1 MKKLFLFLV
10 CLAAYSLQA
19 QKPVSFQ
26 SVTPQPRPVGS
37 PAVSNF
43 APNTRMFLQQWYE
56 YQNALQTAQSTKNA
70 KLEDTY
76 GLRTIKSAK
85 GNVRYELPVFVRYES
100 EAALQSA
107 IEKGL
112 KVNTKLQTICTGMI
126 APEDL
131 PALNGL
137 SGIRYVET
145 ATKAYSGLDSTR
157 FFSQVDAVHQGGVPY
172 GTGKNE
178 ILSAYRGEDVVVG
191 IVDCGFDYTHPTFYD
206 PFDNSVY
213 RVKRVWDQMAESGKA
228 PKGYDY
234 GVEYTTTA
242 DILAA
247 RHDHWENQSHGTH
260 VAGIAGG
267 SGAGTR
273 YGGMAPKS
281 DLVFV
286 PTTMSDVAIL
296 DGIKYIKDYAESQQ
310 KPCVVNVS
318 IGSQFGP
325 HDGTSDFDRACD
337 EMKSNGFVLV
347 GCAHNQGH
355 IPLYLQH
362 RFTALTKDTLM
373 LSCIEFTDSYN
384 KTALID
390 IWSDNDDD
398 LYLCIGLLHP
408 SGEFISETKPFA
420 SYMTDT
426 TQHLREDDEIAVTI
440 DFYSEHNPN
449 NGKARIY
456 ADIDATPLNGA
467 PDDFEGY
474 TVVILL
480 GSIRTDR
487 TMSAQMWLP
496 VNGSAIFTNTG
507 FENNSL
513 FKAGSVSHTVAE
525 IGGTGN
531 SIISV
536 GAYETRYQWTALD
549 GYWLQRA

>member
-26 SVTPQPRPVGS
+26 SVTPPPRPAGS

-43 APNTRMFLQQWYE
+43 APNTRMFLQQWNE
-56 YQNALQTAQSTKNA
+56 YQNALQMAQSTKSA
-70 KLEDTY
+70 QGVQTAQTRLSQLKDTY
-76 GLRTIKSAK
+76 GLRPVKSAK
-85 GNVRYELPVFVRYES
+85 GAVRYELPVFVRYES
-100 EAALQSA
+100 EAALQSV

-112 KVNTKLQTICTGMI
+112 KVNTKLQTICTGVI

-145 ATKAYSGLDSTR
+145 STKATPSLDSAR
-157 FFSQVDAVHQGGVPY
+157 IFSQVDAAHQGGIPY
-172 GTGKNE
+172 GSQENE
-178 ILSAYRGEDVVVG
+178 ILAAYRGEDVVVG
-191 IVDCGFDYTHPTFYD
+191 IVDQGFDYTHPTFYD

-213 RVKRVWDQMAESGKA
+213 RVQRVWDQMAESGTA
-228 PKGYDY
+228 PKGYNY

-247 RHDHWENQSHGTH
+247 QHDHWENASHGSH

-267 SGAGTR
+267 SGAGTP

-286 PTTMSDVAIL
+286 PTTMQTL
-296 DGIKYIKDYAESQQ
+296 DIFNGITYIKEYAESQQ
-310 KPCVVNVS
+310 KPCVVNLS
-318 IGSQFGP
+318 IGSHLGP
-325 HDGTSDFDRACD
+325 HDGTSSFDYACD
-337 EMKSNGFVLV
+337 EMKSNGFILV
-347 GCAHNQGH
+347 GAAGNEGSM
-355 IPLYLQH
+355 PLYLQH

-373 LSCIEFTDSYN
+373 FSCIEFQNSFD
-384 KTALID
+384 KTALLD

-398 LYLCIGLLHP
+398 FYICIGLLHP

-426 TQHLREDDEIAVTI
+426 TQHLMEDEEIAVTI
-440 DFYSEHNPN
+440 DFSSEHNPD

-456 ADIDATPLNGA
+456 AYIDASPLNGA

-474 TVVILL
+474 TIVMML
-480 GSIRTDR
+480 GSIRTNR
-487 TMSAQMWLP
+487 TMSVQMWLN
-496 VNGSAIFTNTG
+496 VQNAIFTNTG
-507 FENNSL
+507 FENHPL
-513 FKAGSVSHTVAE
+513 FKAGSVSHTV
-525 IGGTGN
+525 G
-531 SIISV
+531 
-536 GAYETRYQWTALD
+536 
-549 GYWLQRA
+549 